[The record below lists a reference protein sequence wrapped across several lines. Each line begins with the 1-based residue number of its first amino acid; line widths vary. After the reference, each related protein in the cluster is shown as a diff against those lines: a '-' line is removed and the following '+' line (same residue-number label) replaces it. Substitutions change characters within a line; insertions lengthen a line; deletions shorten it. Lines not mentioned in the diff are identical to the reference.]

1 MVDLLSLYRDIL
13 TLQLGAGVP
22 LVNADLQAGIADQ
35 AQATTAAQ
43 TLEKLESIATTR
55 SRIDA
60 NVRDLLALE
69 ALAVTLR
76 RTD

>member
-1 MVDLLSLYRDIL
+1 M
-13 TLQLGAGVP
+13 P
-22 LVNADLQAGIADQ
+22 LVNAELQSGIADQ

-43 TLEKLESIATTR
+43 TLEKLESIATAR
-55 SRIDA
+55 ARIDA
-60 NVRDLLALE
+60 NVRDLLTLE